1 VRFGRGLA
9 RVELEYVCG
18 EVNSFLDELKGA
30 SPLD

>member
-1 VRFGRGLA
+1 
-9 RVELEYVCG
+9 VELEYVCG